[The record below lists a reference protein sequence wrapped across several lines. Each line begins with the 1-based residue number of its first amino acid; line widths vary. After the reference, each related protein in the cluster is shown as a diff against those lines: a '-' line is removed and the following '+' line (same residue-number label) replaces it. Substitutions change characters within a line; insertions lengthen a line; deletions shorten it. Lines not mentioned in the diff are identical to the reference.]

1 MREERKESIEE
12 VEGIHKCLET
22 TKEEI
27 LNKRKAAAKIMFKML
42 KVDCRNYGEVKE
54 RISQLIQKERWE
66 NSEYD
71 IPYSILME
79 VSKLLDEEMFS
90 LPCNAK
96 SELKNEE
103 RLTKEQRD
111 LLEAIETTILEGMG
125 TKKIAGITM
134 EYVNED
140 EKQLTNNE
148 EVKDIRERSFNS
160 AREGEIIILPNERIK
175 LSFGKVKEKEG
186 IKGIELKI
194 ESF

>member
-42 KVDCRNYGEVKE
+42 KVDCRNYREVKE
-54 RISQLIQKERWE
+54 RISQLIKKERWE

-71 IPYSILME
+71 IPYSILTE
-79 VSKLLDEEMFS
+79 VSKLLIEEMFS

-111 LLEAIETTILEGMG
+111 LLDDIETEILEEIILTLSWRCAKNNKSALRYEKITETILIDEDKLMKVIQLISP
-125 TKKIAGITM
+125 TQKKRNIK
-134 EYVNED
+134 V
-140 EKQLTNNE
+140 
-148 EVKDIRERSFNS
+148 VKGLMS
-160 AREGEIIILPNERIK
+160 
-175 LSFGKVKEKEG
+175 
-186 IKGIELKI
+186 
-194 ESF
+194 

>member
-27 LNKRKAAAKIMFKML
+27 LNKRKAAAKIMFKMF
-42 KVDCRNYGEVKE
+42 KVDCRNYREVKE

-66 NSEYD
+66 NSEND

-90 LPCNAK
+90 LPCKAK

-103 RLTKEQRD
+103 RLTKERRY
-111 LLEAIETTILEGMG
+111 LLEAFETEILEEIILTLSWRCAKNNKSALGYEKTTETILIDEDKLMKVIQLISP
-125 TKKIAGITM
+125 TQKKRNIK
-134 EYVNED
+134 V
-140 EKQLTNNE
+140 
-148 EVKDIRERSFNS
+148 VKGLMS
-160 AREGEIIILPNERIK
+160 
-175 LSFGKVKEKEG
+175 
-186 IKGIELKI
+186 
-194 ESF
+194 